1 MTTSNAIWAYGSLM
15 QIGDGAVSEA
25 FTTVAE
31 ITELTPPAMS
41 RDDIDVSN
49 NSSDNGYREFIP
61 GWRDGGEVACKANW
75 LPTNSTQSYTGTSGL
90 HAQFNDNVKHN
101 YKIILPSTLI
111 TISFSGFLTAFEPD
125 LPLEEQAQLSFTI
138 KISGKP
144 TVA

>member
-1 MTTSNAIWAYGSLM
+1 MTTSSAIWAYGSLL
-15 QIGDGAVSEA
+15 QIGDAAASEN

-49 NSSDNGYREFIP
+49 NSSSDGYREFIP
-61 GWRDGGEVACKANW
+61 GWRDGGEVSAKANW
-75 LPTNSTQSYTGTSGL
+75 LPTNTTQDYTTGL

>member
-1 MTTSNAIWAYGSLM
+1 MTVSSAIWAYGSLL

-25 FTTVAE
+25 FSTVAE
-31 ITELTPPAMS
+31 IVELTPPAMS

-49 NSSDNGYREFIP
+49 NDSSDGYREFIP
-61 GWRDGGEVACKANW
+61 GWRDGGEVSAKANW
-75 LPTNSTQSYTGTSGL
+75 LPTNTTQAYSSASGL
-90 HAQFNDNVKHN
+90 HGQFNDNVKHN
-101 YKIILPSTLI
+101 YRIVLPSSLI

>member
-1 MTTSNAIWAYGSLM
+1 MTTSSAIWAYGSLL
-15 QIGDGAVSEA
+15 QIGDGAASEN

-49 NSSDNGYREFIP
+49 NSSSDGYREFIP
-61 GWRDGGEVACKANW
+61 GWRDGGEVSAKANW
-75 LPTNSTQSYTGTSGL
+75 LPTNTTQDYTTGL